1 MTNPL
6 LSFDGKDAL
15 VILMAWQLAAL
26 ALFVAA
32 GLTCWLLAHVG
43 VWR

>member
-6 LSFDGKDAL
+6 LGFDAKDAL

-26 ALFVAA
+26 A
-32 GLTCWLLAHVG
+32 CWLLAHVG